1 MMNKWK
7 FFLKYTVSAVYGS
20 TYNKFFPPSG
30 VRILTYHSIGD
41 KIPEDYLGYFNISPE
56 LFKKHMEY
64 ISENCHLI
72 SLAEMNHKSDGVAVT
87 FDDGYANN
95 LTVVAPIL
103 ERLNI
108 PFTVFATVDY
118 IQNNN
123 DLYLSTTELKELS
136 ALNCASIG
144 SHCVNHSRLTQCDDQ
159 QLEYELTYSKSFLED
174 LIGENISSVAYPYG
188 DTDKRVVQAAIKAG
202 YSLGAS
208 VRFGIN
214 ANDHNPLL
222 LSRTDIWAHDDL
234 KIFRE
239 KIKGCW
245 DWVGWIN

>member
-136 ALNCASIG
+136 ALNCASVG
-144 SHCVNHSRLTQCDDQ
+144 SHCVTHSRLTQCDDQ
-159 QLEYELTYSKSFLED
+159 QLENELTYSKSFLED
-174 LIGENISSVAYPYG
+174 LTGKNINSVAYPYG
-188 DTDKRVVQAAIKAG
+188 DTDQRVVKAAIKAG
-202 YSLGAS
+202 YSQGAS

-214 ANDHNPLL
+214 ENDHNPLL

-239 KIKGCW
+239 KIEGYW
-245 DWVGWIN
+245 DWMRWLN